1 MFEIGF
7 MPVKGEQ
14 GISYAKKGSPDP
26 FNLVAESQNCQVILL
41 IYTHFILTCVHFVT
55 RGCVC
60 VCVVCCARGVLG
72 ICMCVK
78 RLLCCKTHERC
89 MYQHV
94 KKYSLCSSGATFRLD
109 KLFQQRIND
118 LSLEKNWVGFSIA
131 RASVLP
137 IVWDKGSLIRI
148 LLLTWNFQDLFREP

>member
-1 MFEIGF
+1 MRLMSNFVVHLRIPKFQKKKNCTLMFEIGF

-60 VCVVCCARGVLG
+60 VCGVL
-72 ICMCVK
+72 
-78 RLLCCKTHERC
+78 RAWSARDL
-89 MYQHV
+89 HV
-94 KKYSLCSSGATFRLD
+94 CQALVMLQDTRALH
-109 KLFQQRIND
+109 
-118 LSLEKNWVGFSIA
+118 VPA
-131 RASVLP
+131 RKEV
-137 IVWDKGSLIRI
+137 
-148 LLLTWNFQDLFREP
+148 FFM

>member
-1 MFEIGF
+1 MRLMSNFVVHLRIPKFQKKKNCTLMFEIGF

-60 VCVVCCARGVLG
+60 VCVWCVARVECSGFA
-72 ICMCVK
+72 CV
-78 RLLCCKTHERC
+78 
-89 MYQHV
+89 
-94 KKYSLCSSGATFRLD
+94 SSACYA
-109 KLFQQRIND
+109 
-118 LSLEKNWVGFSIA
+118 A
-131 RASVLP
+131 RHTSAACTS
-137 IVWDKGSLIRI
+137 
-148 LLLTWNFQDLFREP
+148 T